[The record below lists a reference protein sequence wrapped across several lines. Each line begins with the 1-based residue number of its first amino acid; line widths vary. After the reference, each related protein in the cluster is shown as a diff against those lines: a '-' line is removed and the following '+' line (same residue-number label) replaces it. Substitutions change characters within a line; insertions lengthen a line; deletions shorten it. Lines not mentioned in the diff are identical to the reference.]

1 MEAGHR
7 ERLSFPPEE
16 AFDPAPVIE
25 ALAFRGEGDPRGV
38 LAETAIW
45 LALENLGPRAGEELA
60 AARSGSWWSAAWP
73 DGAEALAPH
82 PPPLLVRIAVGVVL
96 QRCAGNF
103 VLGASERTLCAL
115 ASVALG
121 CADPEAGRALQ
132 PGLGGLGLL
141 ELIDKIPVAAQ
152 VRTLLLEFR
161 HLRLDQ
167 DVPAPFVAR
176 IEDLLERFDRE
187 KLTAARLEDRLPGPR
202 EAEELRMAALVRS
215 RSPRLLG
222 LLRVLLRAPGGFTE
236 LEPLLAACREDAPA
250 AWEMVVDG
258 RAAAALESAYGQLRE
273 RLQGTSLRLK
283 PRAEGWGI
291 STSDGASQTGPGER
305 PEG

>member
-1 MEAGHR
+1 MEAGAG
-7 ERLSFPPEE
+7 LNDLAGVLE
-16 AFDPAPVIE
+16 AM
-25 ALAFRGEGDPRGV
+25 ALQGEGDPRGA

-45 LALENLGPRAGEELA
+45 LALENLGERAADELA

-73 DGAEALAPH
+73 DGAEALDPH
-82 PPPLLVRIAVGVVL
+82 PPPLLIRIAVGVVL
-96 QRCAGNF
+96 QRCAADWR
-103 VLGASERTLCAL
+103 LGAAERTLCAL

-121 CADPEAGRALQ
+121 CCDPEAGRALQ

-141 ELIDKIPVAAQ
+141 ELADKIPVAAQ

-167 DVPAPFVAR
+167 DVPAAFVAR

-187 KLTAARLEDRLPGPR
+187 RLTAARLEDKLPGPR
-202 EAEELRMAALVRS
+202 EAEELRLAALIRS
-215 RSPRLLG
+215 RAPRLIG
-222 LLRVLLRAPGGFTE
+222 LLRVLLRAPAGFEE

-250 AWEMVVDG
+250 AWERIPPG

-273 RLQGTSLRLK
+273 RLQGTSLRLR
-283 PRAEGWGI
+283 PRGQGYGLVPAPAA
-291 STSDGASQTGPGER
+291 TSGGASHAGAGER